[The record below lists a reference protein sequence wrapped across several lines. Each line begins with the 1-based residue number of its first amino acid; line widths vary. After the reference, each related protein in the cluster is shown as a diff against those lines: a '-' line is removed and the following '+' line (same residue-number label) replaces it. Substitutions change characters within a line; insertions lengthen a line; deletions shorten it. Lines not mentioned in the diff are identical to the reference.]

1 MNMKLKRKLNRAF
14 NVATMSLGLLIGGAG
29 LAWAATVIGTSIT
42 LDNGAGLQTSTSNGN
57 TAVLRAYDVDG
68 TAYTTFAT
76 LTAGNTPTM
85 DLNADVTIGG
95 VSMYRVGG
103 TDVAVADGG
112 TGASTTAD
120 ARTNLGLVI
129 GTNVQ
134 AWADN
139 LDSWS
144 AIAPA
149 SMATLTGVETLTN
162 KRVNG
167 LNFVTEDDGFTIAG
181 GTIWRT
187 FTVSGGQLY
196 LQLIGGEP
204 ITTLMVP
211 SSGQL
216 VTRDSV
222 DLLTN
227 KTYNGLTPTS
237 NLDGFS
243 LAGGTTSRSLTLIGQ
258 DVTLTATGAANVTL
272 PASGTL
278 ATLAGAEALTNKTVN
293 GFSFIPNFDGF
304 TINAGSIARSLT
316 VAGQDVTLTATGAT
330 NVTLPTTGTLTTLNG
345 AEELTNKMINGVNI
359 FEGEDAFTISGGT
372 TNASTL
378 IVGGPFAFGS
388 IRLVKESTEDSTLIV
403 PSSGYATIVTNNS
416 TIGLTNKTINVDSN
430 TVTNINGNEL
440 DPIAGNN
447 YGVPIIWKATIT
459 EDTNV
464 TITESAPFK
473 FKVLDVWIV
482 STSDDS
488 GGGDWHIWNNTSGE
502 AVAERRE
509 ADEAG
514 QGKVFRAGFIYA
526 GNDVEQG
533 DDIELIGAGEFFDGE
548 VYVMLMRVD

>member
-1 MNMKLKRKLNRAF
+1 MKLKRKLNRAF

-196 LQLIGGEP
+196 LQLIGSEP

-293 GFSFIPNFDGF
+293 GFSFVPNADGF
-304 TINAGSIARSLT
+304 SIDAGSIARSLT

-330 NVTLPTTGTLTTLNG
+330 NVTLPTTGTLTTLVG
-345 AEELTNKMINGVNI
+345 AE
-359 FEGEDAFTISGGT
+359 D
-372 TNASTL
+372 
-378 IVGGPFAFGS
+378 
-388 IRLVKESTEDSTLIV
+388 
-403 PSSGYATIVTNNS
+403 
-416 TIGLTNKTINVDSN
+416 LTNKTINGLSLTSN
-430 TVTNINGNEL
+430 TNGFTITGGSSTSSSLIMDGTAAPGNITLAKSGTSPSTVIVPPGIIALDQINGDEL
-440 DPIAGNN
+440 DSITGDN
-447 YGVPIIWKATIT
+447 YGIPIIWK
-459 EDTNV
+459 V
-464 TITESAPFK
+464 TLTDGSDEVDLVAPFK
-473 FKVLDVWIV
+473 FRFIDAWSIR
-482 STSDDS
+482 TSDDAGEWSILTSDESLIIEGEAKLPNPEEFVRAVSVAFSRLTVNSGATFTVANDIS
-488 GGGDWHIWNNTSGE
+488 GGD
-502 AVAERRE
+502 
-509 ADEAG
+509 
-514 QGKVFRAGFIYA
+514 F
-526 GNDVEQG
+526 
-533 DDIELIGAGEFFDGE
+533 E
-548 VYVMLMRVD
+548 VYMMVMRVD